1 MIPRLIASLALDG
14 LGIDLLRVVSGVALA
29 ALLAAL
35 LAVAVPLQLFGLA
48 APAGSLGAQWTL
60 GDLPRVDGAHLE
72 DIPAEQLGVMQQVAA
87 SSRCGLAWQVLAGVA
102 RVESGFGRVADQVS
116 SAGAY
121 GYGQFMRATWDA
133 YADGIPWKTDDPAQL
148 RLSTDQ
154 RSDSTNYHL
163 ALPVMD
169 RYLCALVRA
178 SSVGGGAADDVR
190 RALFRYSHRADT
202 PFDPNDAYVVQVLG
216 YAAAY
221 DRGATPSAANDA
233 TGSQVLAVA
242 RQYLGVPYLFGGT
255 NPAVGLDCSGLVQ
268 LVYAHL
274 GVRLP
279 RTAQQQYD
287 STARIREAD
296 LRAGDLVFFAHTYQ
310 DPHDWITHVGV
321 YAGEGRMIN
330 APNDNDVVR
339 EMPVFAGFWGAHYAG
354 AGRVRGA

>member
-1 MIPRLIASLALDG
+1 VIPRLAASLVLDG
-14 LGIDLLRVVSGVALA
+14 LGADLGRILGGVAVAAVLA
-29 ALLAAL
+29 VL

-48 APAGSLGAQWTL
+48 APAGSLGPLWTL
-60 GDLPRVDGAHLE
+60 GDLPRVDSAHLE
-72 DIPAEQLGVMQQVAA
+72 DIPSDQLAAMQQVAA
-87 SSRCGLAWQVLAGVA
+87 SSSCGLAWQVLAGVA

-121 GYGQFMRATWDA
+121 GYGQFMRPTWDA
-133 YADGIPWKTDDPAQL
+133 YAQGVAWRTDDPAQL
-148 RLSTDQ
+148 RLPLDQ
-154 RSDSTNYHL
+154 RADASNFHL

-169 RYLCALVRA
+169 RYLCALARSA
-178 SSVGGGAADDVR
+178 SVGDGAADDLR

-216 YAAAY
+216 FAAAY
-221 DRGATPSAANDA
+221 DRGAAPSAANDA
-233 TGSQVLAVA
+233 VGSKALAVA

-268 LVYAHL
+268 LVYGHL
-274 GVRLP
+274 GLRLP

-287 STARIREAD
+287 STTRISEAE
-296 LRAGDLVFFAHTYQ
+296 LRPGDLVFFARTYPA
-310 DPHDWITHVGV
+310 PHDWITHVGV

-330 APNDNDVVR
+330 APDDNDVVR
-339 EMPVFAGFWGAHYAG
+339 EMSVFAGFWGTHYAG